1 MNRTDILDAA
11 RQAITVDRAKTHGD
25 AENTFGLIAAYW
37 SAHLDCKV
45 TAGDVAIMMTLFKG
59 ARMKANPGHADNYT
73 DAVGYAAIAGELASL
88 PAIPTEWTDAMVE
101 AMVDAPVNR
110 AAQPVGGQFQREAD
124 VPHEEV
130 CRCYSCRILAAKSVS
145 AINPR
150 RGEADV

>member
-1 MNRTDILDAA
+1 MNRTETLDAA
-11 RQAITVDRAKTHGD
+11 RQAITVDRAATHGE

-37 SAHLDCKV
+37 SAHLGCEV
-45 TAGDVAIMMTLFKG
+45 TAGDVAIMMTLFKC
-59 ARMKANPGHADNYT
+59 ARMKANPGHADNYV

-101 AMVDAPVNR
+101 AMVDAPMNR
-110 AAQPVGGQFQREAD
+110 AGEAVGVQFQHEVD
-124 VPHEEV
+124 IPHGDE
-130 CRCYSCRILAAKSVS
+130 CRCYSCRILAAQSVS